1 MQKHENAIRRKF
13 IPILRPKTKII
24 KAAQHTLTLVIL
36 NHVTLYRVSVSRVAL
51 RMESAYFLQGH
62 AGMDLIYIDC
72 ELILDALHLGIGVRS
87 AH

>member
-13 IPILRPKTKII
+13 VPVLRPKTEII
-24 KAAQHTLTLVIL
+24 KVAQHTLTLVIL
-36 NHVTLYRVSVSRVAL
+36 NHVTLYCASVSGVVL

-72 ELILDALHLGIGVRS
+72 ELILDALHLDSTSQSG
-87 AH
+87 H